1 MSPLEILTDLFGSDP
16 ADLFGAT
23 IAKPEG
29 MARLVIRTLAEHGF
43 EIISSDH

>member
-16 ADLFGAT
+16 TDLFGAT

-29 MARLVIRTLAEHGF
+29 MARLAIRTLAEHGF
-43 EIISSDH
+43 EIVSSDH